1 MIAATIA
8 GKGEVA
14 PFKFFTRQDGKYL
27 SIIVIK
33 CITILCTYI
42 VPRVSPVVTTSN
54 RASADQV
61 YVTWNKLNDDD
72 IQGFFVDY
80 VVKYYTSA
88 VHGDCSSPKNEMTET
103 TTDEYI
109 LLQNLDPTQRTVSR
123 LLQHLPREQECTL
136 TSFML
141 MVSFIERFR

>member
-1 MIAATIA
+1 MLIS
-8 GKGEVA
+8 
-14 PFKFFTRQDGKYL
+14 QSLL
-27 SIIVIK
+27 SNASRYCV
-33 CITILCTYI
+33 CI

-61 YVTWNKLNDDD
+61 YVTWNRLNDDD

-88 VHGDCSSPKNEMTET
+88 VHSDCSSPKNEMTET

-109 LLQNLDPTQRTVSR
+109 LLPNLDPHTAYCVKIAAASAEGTGVYTDLIYVDR
-123 LLQHLPREQECTL
+123 
-136 TSFML
+136 
-141 MVSFIERFR
+141 RFYRHF